1 MQAGCDM
8 RIDRGIVFV
17 LTVLLPASIQ
27 GAAEEA
33 AGDAMQEQEETE
45 QAVRESAEEGSSA
58 KGGPSRSPAEG
69 SSHARGAPSRSPA
82 EGSPPARGAPSRSP
96 AEGSP
101 PEVFLPTE
109 EISEDYAA
117 PFPVD
122 I

>member
-58 KGGPSRSPAEG
+58 RGG
-69 SSHARGAPSRSPA
+69 
-82 EGSPPARGAPSRSP
+82 
-96 AEGSP
+96 

>member
-58 KGGPSRSPAEG
+58 RGGPSRSPAEG
-69 SSHARGAPSRSPA
+69 S
-82 EGSPPARGAPSRSP
+82 PARSA
-96 AEGSP
+96 